1 MAKLK
6 LSDAAET
13 MRQIYCDPAAAEVE
27 VSLDIRGVQVYF
39 LKNGTLVIPGTNE
52 FSDWFEFN
60 FDVFGTEGH
69 GFEVAQGDSGAV
81 WHAGFLE
88 HAQTVFSFA
97 KPLKP
102 KFIIGHSLGAAS
114 AQIVGSSLRIPTIAF
129 ASPRTNRGEKRFSG
143 AGWVLNICRVDD
155 TVCQVPPPLHGLPAR
170 GQRALADAER
180 GQPGAGS
187 PHPRIH
193 RLHGAGAQRQAHRTP
208 VAALT
213 PLRPPCDTPPK
224 ARNARPPTP
233 RQQAAG
239 IRPAARPLP

>member
-13 MRQIYCDPAAAEVE
+13 MRQIYYDPAAAEVQ

-69 GFEVAQGDSGAV
+69 GFEVAHGDSGAV

-114 AQIVGSSLRIPTIAF
+114 AQIVGSSLRVPTVAF

-155 TVCQVPPPLHGLPAR
+155 TVCHVPPPFMGFQHVGSVRWMMPDEANP
-170 GQRALADAER
+170 GQD
-180 GQPGAGS
+180 
-187 PHPRIH
+187 HRIH
-193 RLHGAGAQRQAHRTP
+193 EYIDCMAMEQ
-208 VAALT
+208 
-213 PLRPPCDTPPK
+213 
-224 ARNARPPTP
+224 NAKRIESHWP
-233 RQQAAG
+233 R
-239 IRPAARPLP
+239 